1 MKPQTPIEFRFD
13 SFNLLNFLLKYRT
26 LLSLTGLITIIL
38 SSVITLLITPKFQSV
53 AVIFPSP
60 NVLETRSLL
69 NIQNTATDFFGDE
82 VATEMVLQIIQSDRI
97 NDYLLNRYDLLEHYK
112 INDQEYKYT
121 MLGKKMKK
129 NISSRKT
136 QFNSIEISVYDTDP
150 VLAAEMAND
159 IVRQVDTVFNS
170 LRKEAAAKS
179 LRLLTELYNAQF
191 NRVKTIEDSLSLPER
206 NSVVTNK
213 STQALINAEISKL
226 FNGENNESS
235 VITISQ
241 LQEGTTNTPEF
252 LRFLSA
258 FVKETDN
265 LSTIQGKLLEA
276 QTFANQNL
284 PYVYIIN
291 EAKIAEI
298 KTTPERAIIVV
309 VSTISTILL
318 MIILLLVLDS
328 IVRNEK

>member
-1 MKPQTPIEFRFD
+1 MKTQASVEFRFD
-13 SFNLLNFLLKYRT
+13 SFNLIDFLLKYRT

-38 SSVITLLITPKFQSV
+38 SSVVTLLIIPKFQSV

-97 NDYLLNRYDLLEHYK
+97 NDYLLNKYNLLEHYK
-112 INDQEYKYT
+112 INDQQYKYT

-159 IVRQVDTVFNS
+159 IVSQVDTVFNS

-179 LRLLTELYNAQF
+179 LKLLTELYAAQF
-191 NRVKTIEDSLSLPER
+191 KRVKTIEDSLTLPAKNR
-206 NSVVTNK
+206 VTTNTA
-213 STQALINAEISKL
+213 TQALINAEINKL
-226 FNGENNESS
+226 FNSDNNEGSI
-235 VITISQ
+235 ITISQ
-241 LQEGTTNTPEF
+241 LQEGAANTPKY

-258 FVKETDN
+258 FIREADN
-265 LSTIQGKLLEA
+265 LSTIQGKMIEA
-276 QTFANQNL
+276 QTFANQDL

-291 EAKIAEI
+291 EAKVSEI
-298 KTTPERAIIVV
+298 KATPERTLIVV
-309 VSTISTILL
+309 VSAISTILL
-318 MIILLLVLDS
+318 MVILLFVLDS